1 MFVYISSMKG
11 GRNLNNWELR
21 RQRIQGDRLHQLFFL
36 CPLPWQTGQPHQL
49 VLIAKTPGVG
59 MIPVSTVVLQTLFI
73 LFLEITPPSIS
84 PAFPPFRL
92 FHNLYLF
99 QPSPNSTYK
108 TWAVFNFESPG
119 LNPLNIDP
127 PAFIQSP
134 THQSNKM
141 HLSPFI
147 ISMDETATPTFGPL
161 APTATVT
168 VTLHT
173 TDVTSTVPGVLMSTA
188 PIPSTAPTTSTTL
201 ITFTVRATSTVRTK
215 PTPTVTPNPTH
226 TPIES
231 TVTLGEEP
239 VSSATDMPFH
249 HDMREAGMH
258 IH

>member
-1 MFVYISSMKG
+1 
-11 GRNLNNWELR
+11 
-21 RQRIQGDRLHQLFFL
+21 
-36 CPLPWQTGQPHQL
+36 
-49 VLIAKTPGVG
+49 
-59 MIPVSTVVLQTLFI
+59 
-73 LFLEITPPSIS
+73 
-84 PAFPPFRL
+84 
-92 FHNLYLF
+92 
-99 QPSPNSTYK
+99 
-108 TWAVFNFESPG
+108 
-119 LNPLNIDP
+119 
-127 PAFIQSP
+127 
-134 THQSNKM
+134 
-141 HLSPFI
+141 
-147 ISMDETATPTFGPL
+147 MDETATPTFGPL

-201 ITFTVRATSTVRTK
+201 ITSTTSTTLITSTVRATSTVRTK

-231 TVTLGEEP
+231 TVTLGEGP

>member
-1 MFVYISSMKG
+1 
-11 GRNLNNWELR
+11 
-21 RQRIQGDRLHQLFFL
+21 
-36 CPLPWQTGQPHQL
+36 
-49 VLIAKTPGVG
+49 

-73 LFLEITPPSIS
+73 LFLEIAPPSIS
-84 PAFPPFRL
+84 PTFPPFRS
-92 FHNLYLF
+92 FHSLYLF

-108 TWAVFNFESPG
+108 TWTVFNFESPG

-147 ISMDETATPTFGPL
+147 ISMDETTTPIFGPL

-188 PIPSTAPTTSTTL
+188 PIPPTAPTTSTTL
-201 ITFTVRATSTVRTK
+201 ITSTTSTTLITSTVRATSTVRTK

-239 VSSATDMPFH
+239 VSSATDMSFH